1 MVITG
6 SNNSIN
12 QMLEVLVE
20 EVMEV
25 DKVVRGLEEE
35 AFSMYNVLIV
45 KSMVIPNLIAGIIKT
60 VNRIRIEVM
69 IMVLPL
75 KLTEL
80 NQNMEAY
87 LWFIMV

>member
-69 IMVLPL
+69 ILVLPL

-80 NQNMEAY
+80 NHNMGAY
-87 LWFIMV
+87 LWFMMV

>member
-1 MVITG
+1 MVIIG

-69 IMVLPL
+69 ILVLPL

>member
-69 IMVLPL
+69 ILVLPL

>member
-1 MVITG
+1 MVIIG

-69 IMVLPL
+69 ILVLPL

-80 NQNMEAY
+80 NQNMGAY
-87 LWFIMV
+87 LWFMMV